1 MGMALQAEVLP
12 DYFEKLQERILQ
24 EFTEGVDAWGHSVTA
39 LSSWEAEHLL
49 DNPGAD
55 VLATH
60 RRIVDRLIQFGDFL
74 ALTTQHPDFP
84 DVALKLNIAA
94 TLQTL
99 RDKIPLWHGT
109 MSQAEADSILKTA
122 FPG

>member
-1 MGMALQAEVLP
+1 MGMALQAEILP
-12 DYFEKLQERILQ
+12 DYFEKLQARILQ

-39 LSSWEAEHLL
+39 LSRWEADYLL

-55 VLATH
+55 DLAIH
-60 RRIVDRLIQFGDFL
+60 RRIVDRLIHFGCFL
-74 ALTTQHPDFP
+74 ALTTEHPDFP
-84 DVALKLNIAA
+84 DIALKQNVAA

-109 MSQAEADSILKTA
+109 MPQEEAASILRAA